1 MNLHLLK
8 PKGIVYTNDTVPH
21 RNRVVGYHNSPSPR
35 YMAGGLE
42 DDIKSLPRRDRGL
55 IMDADVCRYTIG
67 FEIEK
72 NEFAPR
78 AVKRYPLFC
87 GFERDS
93 SCGVEAITNILPL
106 LPPSEWR
113 SKVFSLFYDAE
124 RIIDS
129 QYSPANH
136 DCGGHITVGIKGMS
150 GSNILR
156 RIRPFMGIIYAL
168 WRGRLRNSYCR
179 QNITLRTYDEARES
193 RYYGSISSRYQPVL
207 VKGDVIEF
215 RLINRVDSVEQMIR
229 RYELLYTLI
238 HESGKNRMTFKKMFD
253 KMLPILNRMYRSDCP
268 TDEAL
273 ANHIEF
279 IYRVATSLQEVID
292 NNAVDYDTLGGDFI
306 YHYD

>member
-1 MNLHLLK
+1 MNLSAI
-8 PKGIVYTNDTVPH
+8 KGIVYTNDSVPH
-21 RNRVVGYHNSPSPR
+21 RNRVVGYHCSPNPR

-72 NEFAPR
+72 SEFAPR

-113 SKVFSLFYDAE
+113 SKVFSLFYDANK
-124 RIIDS
+124 IIDS
-129 QYSPANH
+129 EYSPTNR
-136 DCGGHITVGIKGMS
+136 DCGGHITIGIKDMY
-150 GSNILR
+150 GSDILKR
-156 RIRPFMGIIYAL
+156 VRPFMGIIYAL
-168 WRGRLRNSYCR
+168 WRGRLKNSYCR
-179 QNITLRTYDEARES
+179 QNITMRTYDEAREGS
-193 RYYGSISSRYQPVL
+193 RYYGSINSRYQPVL
-207 VKGDVIEF
+207 VKGDCIEF

-238 HESGKNRMTFKKMFD
+238 HESGKRGMTFKKMFD
-253 KMLPILNRMYRSDCP
+253 KMLPILNRMYRSDYE
-268 TDEAL
+268 TDELL
-273 ANHIEF
+273 ASHIELL
-279 IYRVATSLQEVID
+279 YRFAKSFQYIID
-292 NNAVDYDTLGGDFI
+292 NNEVSRDSLAGDFI
-306 YHYD
+306 YYYD

>member
-1 MNLHLLK
+1 MNLSAI
-8 PKGIVYTNDTVPH
+8 KGIVYTNDDVRN
-21 RNRVVGYHNSPSPR
+21 RNRVVSYHCSPSPR
-35 YMAGGLE
+35 LMASGLE

-72 NEFAPR
+72 NSFGAR

-87 GFERDS
+87 GFEKDS

-129 QYSPANH
+129 QYSPTNQ
-136 DCGGHITVGIKGMS
+136 DCGGHITIGIKDMYG
-150 GSNILR
+150 NDILKR
-156 RIRPFMGIIYAL
+156 VRPFMGIIYAL

-179 QNITLRTYDEARES
+179 QNITLRTHDEAREGS
-193 RYYGSISSRYQPVL
+193 RYYGSIGSRYQPVL

-253 KMLPILNRMYRSDCP
+253 KMLPILNRMYRSDCQ
-268 TDEAL
+268 TDELL
-273 ANHIEF
+273 ASRIEF
-279 IYRVATSLQEVID
+279 IYRVATSFQQIID
-292 NNAVDYDTLGGDFI
+292 NNEVHYDGVVGDFI